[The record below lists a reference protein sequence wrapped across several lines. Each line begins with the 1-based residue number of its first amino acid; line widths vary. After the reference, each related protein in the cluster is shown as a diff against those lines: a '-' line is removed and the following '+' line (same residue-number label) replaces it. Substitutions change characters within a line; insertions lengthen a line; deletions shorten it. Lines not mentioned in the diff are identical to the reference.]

1 MLRFFIVSVALSSL
15 PLGTALAQRGA
26 PIVQGAT
33 TADIAAQN
41 AQLQQQ
47 NAELRV
53 QISELVSDIAQLT
66 GKVETLEF
74 LLGQSRDEINRM
86 QGDDAQI
93 GEILQE
99 YERKFTELDRRLES
113 LNERVAN
120 AGTQSQGLVTNGGP
134 TRTITIRN
142 PDGTVST
149 KVVELT
155 ESSAENALG
164 VEGDAQPSEITIT
177 ETTEATAEGAGPGQT
192 GYLGTISAADLPGEA
207 GALFEEA
214 KSRLLQFDYVGA
226 EVAFR
231 AFLSEFGED
240 PQAGEAQYWL
250 GEVLH
255 QQEQYAASGSAYTE
269 MISKYPDDSRAPD
282 ALVKLARSMRLV
294 GETTRAC
301 AALDAL
307 PLRYPNAPDLT
318 INLAAVERTRSECDV

>member
-1 MLRFFIVSVALSSL
+1 MLRLLIASVALFSL
-15 PLGTALAQRGA
+15 PAGNALAQRGA

-113 LNERVAN
+113 LNERLAN

-142 PDGTVST
+142 ADGTVST
-149 KVVELT
+149 RVVELAEGNA
-155 ESSAENALG
+155 ESAFGADGAGES
-164 VEGDAQPSEITIT
+164 SEITVTDAT
-177 ETTEATAEGAGPGQT
+177 EETGQGTGPGQT

-207 GALFEEA
+207 GALFEDA
-214 KSRLLQFDYVGA
+214 KSRLLQFDYAGA
-226 EVAFR
+226 ELAFR

-250 GEVLH
+250 GEVLY

-294 GETTRAC
+294 GETKRAC

-307 PLRYPNAPDLT
+307 PLRYPDAPDLT
-318 INLAAVERTRSECDV
+318 INLAAVERTRSECDA